1 MKDPY
6 FEGLFKKF
14 ENSHLV
20 QDKYGK
26 YQELECTNFVDM
38 SDTFKYEH
46 SKKGKGW
53 GTLGDFADGF
63 DFVDDGEIMD
73 VIGTVD

>member
-1 MKDPY
+1 
-6 FEGLFKKF
+6 
-14 ENSHLV
+14 
-20 QDKYGK
+20 
-26 YQELECTNFVDM
+26 M

-53 GTLGDFADGF
+53 GTLGDEGGDF

-73 VIGTVD
+73 VIGNVD